1 MVAGSVVKLSTGWS
15 APSSTITTSS
25 PASRSRAAAT
35 APPAPLPTTTASA
48 VNVVSRARAAPR
60 VTFGYARPCSGGAVM
75 VQELGA
81 ALREG
86 SCAVRPVDFEPPE
99 DGGMLVEGEH
109 HERAHAQHERGPQA
123 AGCLQSVE
131 VALRL
136 RPRHAGESGQ
146 PAAEQGRTELEQQ
159 QAEGKRQT
167 ERRGQVRKEC
177 LDPGE
182 DVVVDRLIEAVSTRS
197 DGGDRGHQDP

>member
-48 VNVVSRARAAPR
+48 VNVVSRATAAPR
-60 VTFGYARPCSGGAVM
+60 VTFGYVRPCSGGAVM

-81 ALREG
+81 ALRESDG
-86 SCAVRPVDFEPPE
+86 TSGPVDFEPLE

-109 HERAHAQHERGPQA
+109 HERAHAEHQRGPQA
-123 AGCLQSVE
+123 AGCMQSVE
-131 VALRL
+131 VALRRL
-136 RPRHAGESGQ
+136 PRHAGEPCE
-146 PAAEQGRTELEQQ
+146 PAAEQGGAELEQQ
-159 QAEGKRQT
+159 QAEGKRQP
-167 ERRGQVRKEC
+167 ERRGQVGKEC

-182 DVVVDRLIEAVSTRS
+182 HVVVDR
-197 DGGDRGHQDP
+197 